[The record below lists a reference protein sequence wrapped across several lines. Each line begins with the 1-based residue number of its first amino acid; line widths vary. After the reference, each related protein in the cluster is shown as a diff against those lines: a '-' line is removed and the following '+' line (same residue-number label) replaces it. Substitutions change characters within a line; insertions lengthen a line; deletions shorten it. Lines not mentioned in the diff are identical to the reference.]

1 MDTKKCLQRGL
12 LAALLLLP
20 LVGQAQELDRIVALV
35 EEDVILKSEL
45 DMAID
50 MIELQAQAR
59 GERMPPRTVME
70 EQVLERL
77 ILTRLEVQ
85 RAEDTGIR
93 VSDADIDQALEQ
105 VARQNQMS
113 MSQLRAALE
122 EEGLDFREFRD
133 DVHDELLTTRLRQ
146 RVAQSM
152 DEITETE
159 IDILLASDRFGG
171 QEYLLSQI
179 LIGVPEGTPS
189 SEADRLRQQAED
201 IVSQIRD
208 GLDFST
214 AALTY
219 SQAPDALDGG
229 DVGWRNLNALPPLF
243 ADAIENAEPGHVT
256 SPLRTPAGFVIL
268 HVRDVRDQTEVIVR
282 EYRARHLMIAPSEL
296 ITPEQARDRVFDLH
310 RRIAAGEDFAELAR
324 KHSTDESSANIG
336 GLLNWFQA
344 GDYGSGV
351 QAAIDELEPGE
362 LAEPFQTT
370 AGWHIVRLED
380 VRDADRTTE
389 ALRAE
394 AREMLF
400 QQKAEEEIE
409 RFLRRLRNESFV
421 EVRL

>member
-1 MDTKKCLQRGL
+1 MEIKTFLRRGL
-12 LAALLLLP
+12 LAALLFIP
-20 LVGQAQELDRIVALV
+20 LVVHAQEIDRIVALV

-45 DMAID
+45 DQAIE
-50 MIELQAQAR
+50 MIEAQARAR
-59 GERMPPRTVME
+59 GERMPPRSVME
-70 EQVLERL
+70 EQMLERL
-77 ILTRLEVQ
+77 ILTRLEIQ

-93 VSDADIDQALEQ
+93 VSDADIDQALQQ
-105 VARQNQMS
+105 VASQNQMN
-113 MSQLRAALE
+113 MGQLRAALE
-122 EEGLDFREFRD
+122 ADGMDFREFRN
-133 DVHDELLTTRLRQ
+133 DVRDELLTTRLRQ

-179 LIGVPEGTPS
+179 VIGVPEGTPANEAES
-189 SEADRLRQQAED
+189 RRQEADD
-201 IVSQIRD
+201 IVRQIRD
-208 GLDFST
+208 GLEFST

-219 SQAPDALDGG
+219 SQAPDAMDGG

-243 ADAIENAEPGHVT
+243 SDAIADAEPGHVT
-256 SPLRTPAGFVIL
+256 EPLRTPSGFVIL
-268 HVRDVRDQTEVIVR
+268 HVRDIRDRGEVIVR
-282 EYRARHLMIAPSEL
+282 EYQARHLMVSPDEL
-296 ITPEQARDRVFDLH
+296 TSPQQARERIFELH
-310 RRIAAGEDFAELAR
+310 ERIKDGEDFAELAR
-324 KHSTDESSANIG
+324 AYSADESSANIG

-344 GDYGSGV
+344 GDYGEGI
-351 QAAIDELEPGE
+351 QAAVEALEPGE
-362 LAEPFQTT
+362 MAEPFQTR

-380 VRDADRTTE
+380 VREADRTTE

-409 RFLRRLRNESFV
+409 RFLRRLRDESFV